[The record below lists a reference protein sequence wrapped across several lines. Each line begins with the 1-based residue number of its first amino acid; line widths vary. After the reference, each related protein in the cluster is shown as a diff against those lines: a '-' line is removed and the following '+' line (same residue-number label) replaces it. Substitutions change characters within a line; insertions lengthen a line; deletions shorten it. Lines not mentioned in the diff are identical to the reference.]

1 MIQMVVH
8 ARTVG
13 DRIKKKKRI
22 SGIHL
27 PDLSASDIKK
37 VDYCNNA
44 PFKRPSSVSASLVL

>member
-37 VDYCNNA
+37 VDYYA
-44 PFKRPSSVSASLVL
+44 ELKKKD